1 MKQIYEIIKE
11 CKDVKN
17 VKGALDIIASNSDN
31 NILKQV
37 LYYTYHPKA
46 KWYVSEFPKDYKQ
59 PDTLPGVSISN
70 LYSEIRRLYLFQVGH
85 PTADALNETRRNELL
100 LQTLEGME
108 PEEAKVFVNIM
119 KGDLGIKGLDYT
131 QIEKVFP
138 NLFGE

>member
-1 MKQIYEIIKE
+1 MKQIYEIINE
-11 CKDVKN
+11 CKAAPDVN
-17 VKGALDIIASNSDN
+17 SALHIIAANAN
-31 NILKQV
+31 AVLKQV

-46 KWYVSEFPKDYKQ
+46 KWYISEFPKNYKK

-108 PEEAKVFVNIM
+108 PGEAEVFVNIM
-119 KGDLGIKGLDYT
+119 KGDLGIKDLTYT
-131 QIEKVFP
+131 EIEKVFP